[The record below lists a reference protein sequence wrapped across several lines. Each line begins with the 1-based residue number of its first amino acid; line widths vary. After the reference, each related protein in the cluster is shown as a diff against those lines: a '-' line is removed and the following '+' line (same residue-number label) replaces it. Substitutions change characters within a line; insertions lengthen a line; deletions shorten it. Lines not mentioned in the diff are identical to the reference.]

1 MPNCWAPGQE
11 GCGFHGL
18 GQLQPKMPPN
28 LKMEGMYVAKD
39 AADGTSGLDWGFQTI
54 SLEETPHWSTL
65 IVGALENSRKGVLEE

>member
-1 MPNCWAPGQE
+1 
-11 GCGFHGL
+11 
-18 GQLQPKMPPN
+18 MPPN